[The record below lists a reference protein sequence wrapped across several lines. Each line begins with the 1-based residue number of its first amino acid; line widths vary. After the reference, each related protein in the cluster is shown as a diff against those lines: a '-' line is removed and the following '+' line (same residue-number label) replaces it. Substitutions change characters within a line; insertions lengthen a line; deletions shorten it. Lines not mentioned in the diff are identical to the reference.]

1 MRAKDLDHSILAVC
15 CDIEEF
21 CVLANTVRGLS
32 LSLSPLSLSLS
43 SSSTYLQILNLP
55 VRQRARDKEILLVLH
70 VDLDFLMMTSERKIF
85 LFGFCASPP
94 DERDSG
100 FSLSAHSKRRA
111 HPIELALLSH
121 CMIHD

>member
-43 SSSTYLQILNLP
+43 LIKQ
-55 VRQRARDKEILLVLH
+55 H
-70 VDLDFLMMTSERKIF
+70 
-85 LFGFCASPP
+85 
-94 DERDSG
+94 
-100 FSLSAHSKRRA
+100 LSANFEFARPTES
-111 HPIELALLSH
+111 
-121 CMIHD
+121 